1 MTSHLCH
8 LLVCKKKKICK
19 DGRIEKDKTWRS
31 DMKDSEE
38 DSLSIST
45 KIWFHS
51 AQQMERGSSRRRHD
65 RRHHHGE
72 VGWRRR
78 WLLYWISI
86 FLFTVVAHNDK
97 YNYKKTRWF
106 LFFQTNT
113 SSNLWRTD
121 YDNKKRNTFHIL
133 SNAVGWHW
141 QCCLVIREIK
151 SKWLIQ

>member
-1 MTSHLCH
+1 MTTKKKNKRKWRVIFATYLS
-8 LLVCKKKKICK
+8 VKKKKICK

-86 FLFTVVAHNDK
+86 FLFTVVAHNDI
-97 YNYKKTRWF
+97 KKHDDFFFFKLTRVQTYEERTTIIRKET
-106 LFFQTNT
+106 LFTFYRM
-113 SSNLWRTD
+113 LLVDTD
-121 YDNKKRNTFHIL
+121 SVVL
-133 SNAVGWHW
+133 
-141 QCCLVIREIK
+141 
-151 SKWLIQ
+151 